1 MKRYY
6 LSINKG
12 NVEIFNL
19 DDSKNNFF
27 KRLEKLKTKY
37 KSIQE
42 LTLDDE
48 TKEIISKYRWL
59 KIKPQHIK
67 YLLYAVTK
75 KLWTNDLADNVKN
88 TFLKTYKKN
97 PEINPILVL
106 LFKSNKTIVDILRL
120 LDFPNK
126 NIIIEILQSQKDN
139 KQKYEDIKR
148 IQEIEYMTNK
158 MKNKISSIISFW
170 VMMIIAVIWIGI
182 GFKIYLVPKV
192 ISFMAVNAS
201 AMGMTNDVSG
211 NNLTISIISNYFFIW
226 VIILISIV
234 LMLWAIRLISK
245 KTFFWLML
253 KLPAVWPLIRKQ
265 NNINILMLYSFYN
278 TNANEFYNKLKQ
290 QYPNLDLDFYWADIA
305 ELVSKTFN
313 KSEEQF
319 FWASIFDINIVD
331 TIETLSSVSNPDKQ
345 IKMEIDMYVDDLQE
359 YIAKIQKIMFW
370 IIMTIVVVSV
380 FSIMYALFSVMT
392 ELPAQMK
399 KMQDASW
406 M

>member
-359 YIAKIQKIMFW
+359 YVAKIQKIMFW